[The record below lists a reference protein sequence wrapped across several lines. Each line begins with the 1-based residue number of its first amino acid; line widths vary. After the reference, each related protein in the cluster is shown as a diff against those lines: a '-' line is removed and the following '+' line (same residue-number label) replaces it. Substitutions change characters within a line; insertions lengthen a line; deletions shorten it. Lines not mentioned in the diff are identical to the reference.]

1 RDGIVRISA
10 QKVADFVEISV
21 SDNGP
26 GLLPGVEGQLF
37 EPFFTTKE
45 KGKGT
50 GLGLSIAREIAHSHK
65 GDLVCQSTQGEGCI
79 FTLKL
84 PAAGNEVGERGSFED
99 SSDTAD
105 SVARPKLLIV
115 DDEAPIRWML
125 KKLLH
130 PMTEVLFDAPDAE
143 AGANFAED
151 HDFDIIIS
159 DFHLP
164 GMDGIELYD
173 RVRKP
178 NLKQF
183 VLITGDSSSPRVQSF
198 SENEDVIVL
207 EKPFDLKKI
216 TALIQGGC
224 REESLSDDVALSS

>member
-1 RDGIVRISA
+1 
-10 QKVADFVEISV
+10 
-21 SDNGP
+21 P

-50 GLGLSIAREIAHSHK
+50 GLGLSIAREIAHVHQ
-65 GDLVCQSTQGEGCI
+65 GDLACRSTQGEGCV
-79 FTLKL
+79 FTLTL
-84 PAAGNEVGERGSFED
+84 PTSENHVRETDLQVDPVKKSRSA
-99 SSDTAD
+99 
-105 SVARPKLLIV
+105 ARPKLLIV

-130 PMTEVLFDAPDAE
+130 PMTEILFDAPDAE
-143 AGANFAED
+143 GGANFAED
-151 HDFDIIIS
+151 HEFDVIIS

-173 RVRKP
+173 QVRKP
-178 NLKQF
+178 NLKQY
-183 VLITGDSSSPRVQSF
+183 VLITGDSSSPRIQQF
-198 SENEDVIVL
+198 SEKEDVIVL

-216 TALIQGGC
+216 TALIEGACASGG
-224 REESLSDDVALSS
+224 SLPEPVALSS